1 MYKTCRKRLS
11 NAERQNQSRVRSLF
25 RQNLSKTGL
34 FICIAV
40 LSVTVTGMTWAQAG
54 QLDTTFATKGIF
66 LLNSIGK
73 QGGSTRV
80 ALQTDGKIVFAAPSG
95 DPQQSNNGIALVRLN
110 TDGTPDSSFGTAGA
124 VVFGV
129 EHTVPTSVAIQPDG
143 KILVGTATGQN
154 VDGGANFGLA
164 RFNSNG
170 SVDNAFG
177 TGGQVFGVVIKRCS
191 AGHPAGWQDSP
202 GWCQR
207 HGTI

>member
-1 MYKTCRKRLS
+1 MSHRRAPNSTKRNKDMYKTCRKRLS

-40 LSVTVTGMTWAQAG
+40 LSLTGMTWAQAG

-80 ALQTDGKIVFAAPSG
+80 ALQTDGKIVLAAPSG

-110 TDGTPDSSFGTAGA
+110 THGTPDASFGTAGA
-124 VVFGV
+124 
-129 EHTVPTSVAIQPDG
+129 
-143 KILVGTATGQN
+143 
-154 VDGGANFGLA
+154 
-164 RFNSNG
+164 
-170 SVDNAFG
+170 
-177 TGGQVFGVVIKRCS
+177 
-191 AGHPAGWQDSP
+191 
-202 GWCQR
+202 
-207 HGTI
+207 